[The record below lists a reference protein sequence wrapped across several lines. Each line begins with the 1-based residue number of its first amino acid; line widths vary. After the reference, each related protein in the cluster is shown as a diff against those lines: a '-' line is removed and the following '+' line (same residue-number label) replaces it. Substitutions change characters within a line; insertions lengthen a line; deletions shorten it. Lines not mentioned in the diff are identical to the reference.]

1 MKSLTRRA
9 VLAAAV
15 LVPAVAGAAEPPPGS
30 PLRKAVLDAMR
41 VRTEQDLGP
50 PIQYLIKGMNV
61 EGNIAFVAAE
71 PQRMNG
77 QKIDWRRF
85 PFYQTMEAG
94 GMSDEVA
101 ALLRFE
107 GGAWRVEEYAFG
119 FTDVVWI
126 DWPTKH
132 RFPERLISDAFR

>member
-15 LVPAVAGAAEPPPGS
+15 LVPVVAGAAEPPPGS

-41 VRTEQDLGP
+41 SRTERDLGP

-61 EGNIAFVAAE
+61 EGGIAFVYAT

-85 PFYQTMEAG
+85 PFYPTMQAG
-94 GMSDEVA
+94 GMTDEVA

-107 GGAWRVEEYAFG
+107 GGAWRLEEYEFG

-126 DWPTKH
+126 DWPT
-132 RFPERLISDAFR
+132 RYDFPEQLITDAFH